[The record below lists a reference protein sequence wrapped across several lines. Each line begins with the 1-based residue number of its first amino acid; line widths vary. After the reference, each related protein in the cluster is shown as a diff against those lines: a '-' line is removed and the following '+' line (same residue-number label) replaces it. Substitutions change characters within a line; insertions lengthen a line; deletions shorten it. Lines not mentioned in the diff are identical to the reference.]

1 MAKYKSR
8 KKKQSLL
15 PIALGAVGA
24 FVVLA
29 VVATM
34 LSTDE
39 GTVYGDVS
47 VEGDGLPAFNANAA
61 DGAVGLAFPE
71 ITGVGFDGETV
82 AIADDGRPKLLINL
96 AHW

>member
-47 VEGDGLPAFNANAA
+47 LEGDGLPVYTATAS
-61 DGAVGLAFPE
+61 DSAVGLAFPE
-71 ITGVGFDGETV
+71 ISGVGV
-82 AIADDGRPKLLINL
+82 LIDNGTPSPT
-96 AHW
+96 